1 MMPSDEDNMPDLDR
15 LRRRLLREYR
25 KRTPKSRA
33 AFARAAKVMV
43 DGGSHTMRLWPPY
56 PFFVRSAEGPYVR
69 DLDGN
74 TYIDY
79 WQGHYA
85 NILGHNPRPVLR
97 EMSACL
103 RRGALHTGF
112 EAERQIELAEELA
125 RGLGGKGAKVRFTT
139 SGTLATMYA
148 VMLAHGLT
156 GRELVL
162 KVGGGWHGASPYL
175 LKGVKYRAGEGFE
188 GRDSAG
194 LLDDIVRRTLVTRFN
209 DLDDLTRV
217 VRAEGDRIACFIVEP
232 FLGVGGFL
240 AATKEYLETARALT
254 AARGILLIFD
264 EIISGY
270 RFCPTGVQTLYG
282 VRPDLTTF
290 GKIIG
295 GGHAVSAV
303 VGTREVMEACERGH
317 GGRGRVQF
325 EGGTFSAHAEYMT
338 AGLVMLR
345 RLASGAATIYPRLAA
360 AGERLRRGI
369 ERAFAEA
376 GVPARTTG
384 GGNAAVAGSSL
395 FMVHFPRE
403 KDIAYD
409 RPEDVHDDRRSNV
422 ALREDIL
429 KLALLVN
436 GIDIVHGGGAVSA
449 AHGEKEIGATLAAY
463 GEAAR
468 LIKKHLG

>member
-1 MMPSDEDNMPDLDR
+1 MPDLER
-15 LRRRLLREYR
+15 LRERLIREYR
-25 KRTPKSRA
+25 RKTPKSRA
-33 AFARAAKVMV
+33 AFRRAAKVMV
-43 DGGSHTMRLWPPY
+43 DGGSHTIRLWPPY
-56 PFFVRSAEGPYVR
+56 PFFAAAAEGPYVR
-69 DLDGN
+69 DVDGN

-85 NILGHNPRPVLR
+85 NILGHNPRLVLK
-97 EMSACL
+97 EMTACL

-112 EAERQIELAEELA
+112 EAGQQIELAETLA
-125 RGLGGKGAKVRFTT
+125 RGLGMTGTKVRFTT

-148 VMLAHGLT
+148 VMLAQGLT
-156 GRELVL
+156 GRELIL

-188 GRDSAG
+188 GRESAG

-209 DLDDLTRV
+209 DPDDLRRV
-217 VRAEGDRIACFIVEP
+217 VEAEGDRIACFIVEP

-240 AATKEYLETARALT
+240 AATKEYLEAARELT

-270 RFCPTGVQTLYG
+270 RFCPAGVQTLYG
-282 VRPDLTTF
+282 VRPDLTAF

-325 EGGTFSAHAEYMT
+325 EGGTFSAHAEYMK

-345 RLASGAATIYPRLAA
+345 RLASGAATIYPRIAG

-369 ERAFAEA
+369 EKAFAEA

-384 GGNAAVAGSSL
+384 DGNAVVPGSSL

-403 KDIAYD
+403 SGVAYD
-409 RPEDVHDDRRSNV
+409 RPEDVHDDRRSNL

-436 GIDIVHGGGAVSA
+436 GVNIVHGGGAVSA
-449 AHGEKEIGATLAAY
+449 AHGEKEIATTIAAY

-468 LIKKHLG
+468 LIRKHLG